1 MQDRTASGTFL
12 SARFFPFG
20 VGWIEPDPAK
30 SELVTSRRFRADELA
45 SAATSKAD
53 ALSSEDLPPKLLP
66 DPAS

>member
-1 MQDRTASGTFL
+1 MQDAIASGTFL
-12 SARFFPFG
+12 SAQLFPFG
-20 VGWIEPDPAK
+20 VGWVAPDPAT

-45 SAATSKAD
+45 SAATSKAA